1 MKVKATGIKN
11 FKIVKKNYV
20 IAHGLLY
27 KLKLLGTLQLNS
39 HFQTTDIKESFS
51 MVNHRNG
58 LQLKQVFHKVQFWTC
73 FSSLFTLMIC
83 HKDCVATRNFLLT
96 TLHGTITSPAIS
108 SSNLNEDLLK
118 ITQWAYQWK
127 MSFDPDIKKQTQ
139 EIIFFSKEK
148 L

>member
-1 MKVKATGIKN
+1 
-11 FKIVKKNYV
+11 
-20 IAHGLLY
+20 
-27 KLKLLGTLQLNS
+27 
-39 HFQTTDIKESFS
+39 
-51 MVNHRNG
+51 
-58 LQLKQVFHKVQFWTC
+58 
-73 FSSLFTLMIC
+73 MIC
-83 HKDCVATRNFLLT
+83 HKACVATRNFLLT
-96 TLHGTITSPAIS
+96 TLHGTITSPARS